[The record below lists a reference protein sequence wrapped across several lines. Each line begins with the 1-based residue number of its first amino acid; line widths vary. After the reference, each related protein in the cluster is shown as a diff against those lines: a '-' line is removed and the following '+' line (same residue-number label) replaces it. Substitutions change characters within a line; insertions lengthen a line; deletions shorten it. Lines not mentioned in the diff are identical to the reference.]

1 MLNTSAHFGSE
12 EVKTSFSSISI
23 LSTFRSLMLVHGY
36 EVSLVVSN
44 VMVVKA
50 RNV

>member
-12 EVKTSFSSISI
+12 EVKTNFSSISI
-23 LSTFRSLMLVHGY
+23 FSTFSSLMLVHGY
-36 EVSLVVSN
+36 EVSLIVSN
-44 VMVVKA
+44 VMAIKA